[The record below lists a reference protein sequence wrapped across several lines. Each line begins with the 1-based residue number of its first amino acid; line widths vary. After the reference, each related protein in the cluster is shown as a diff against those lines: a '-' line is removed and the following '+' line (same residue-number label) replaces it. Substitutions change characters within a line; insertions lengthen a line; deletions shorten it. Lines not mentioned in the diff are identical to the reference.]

1 MTDNPME
8 AIDKLAKRVAELA
21 QTEGLSLV
29 RFAAVAGDPSHL
41 EMMFAFNPDHRVPDE
56 HDDMLAGIAEATRL
70 AEVERKA
77 EEARKGLVDLEE
89 QLKRPKDGI
98 L

>member
-1 MTDNPME
+1 MTDPME
-8 AIDKLAKRVAELA
+8 AIDKLAKRVAETA
-21 QTEGLSLV
+21 QAEGLRMV
-29 RFAAVAGDPSHL
+29 RLAAVAGDPPHL
-41 EMMFAFNPDHRVPDE
+41 EAMFALDPDYQPPSE

-70 AEVERKA
+70 AEIERKA

-89 QLKRPKDGI
+89 QLKRPENGI